1 MQFLAP
7 ERRSSQP
14 RPIDPRMSFTR
25 SVPQALRDAVS
36 INPTPLSQQHGVK
49 KQKVVAPSG
58 LSLFRGAAL
67 KPFSADSSALA
78 AADQETVDTVLD
90 ELKRWEDKDL
100 KEYSQYI
107 AEDGLLN
114 EFKMMWEL
122 RESFTLHFTVFLQTS
137 RTSITRCSAIG
148 V

>member
-1 MQFLAP
+1 
-7 ERRSSQP
+7 
-14 RPIDPRMSFTR
+14 
-25 SVPQALRDAVS
+25 
-36 INPTPLSQQHGVK
+36 LSQQHGVK
-49 KQKVVAPSG
+49 KQKVAPSG

-122 RESFTLHFTVFLQTS
+122 RESFTLHFTVFKQTS

-148 V
+148 VLRAPRTPICGDYRRQVVHCSE